1 MWGWYVDMIVC
12 RNHHRHSRV
21 SSYAKVCQK
30 SIVYPFCDVRHIF
43 LSFCEMYQPP
53 QRYGRSS
60 ERVQAPAVLAK
71 KFYRN
76 LVYLRLFGGDLGR
89 FNLGLGKSDSHK
101 STFVLQ
107 NDDYELT
114 IETLTSTMRL
124 VLMSQTRTASAYTR
138 ALYTVAS

>member
-1 MWGWYVDMIVC
+1 MDG
-12 RNHHRHSRV
+12 H
-21 SSYAKVCQK
+21 
-30 SIVYPFCDVRHIF
+30 
-43 LSFCEMYQPP
+43 LSAYKHP
-53 QRYGRSS
+53 
-60 ERVQAPAVLAK
+60 VLAT